1 MTTQPM
7 KTAKGTTTQVV
18 KVESMKGLTLQ
29 EKIAKYEG
37 LKQAGTLTLTQ
48 LGYLANAKYKLESF
62 GLSKIYKI
70 MNELP
75 DLAELLGKSPMPT
88 FKQFAEAMP
97 VKDKYSVYDGIRNLI
112 KFNKA
117 SATATKVERQNK
129 ATAKK

>member
-1 MTTQPM
+1 MRTQAM

-37 LKQAGTLTLTQ
+37 LKQQGTLTLTQ

-70 MNELP
+70 VCELP
-75 DLAELLGKSPMPT
+75 DLKELLGNSTLPT
-88 FKQFAEAMP
+88 FKEFAEKMP
-97 VKDKYSVYDGIRNLI
+97 IKDKYSVYDGIRNLI

-117 SATATKVERQNK
+117 SATVTKVERQNK

>member
-1 MTTQPM
+1 M

-37 LKQAGTLTLTQ
+37 LKQQGTLTLTQ

-70 MNELP
+70 VCELP
-75 DLAELLGKSPMPT
+75 DLKELLGNSTLPT
-88 FKQFAEAMP
+88 FKEFAEKMP
-97 VKDKYSVYDGIRNLI
+97 IKDKYSVYDGIRNLI

-117 SATATKVERQNK
+117 SATVTKVERQNK